1 MCDWIRDGI
10 LFTTVFANCASKFLI
25 FISSRKHAIQ
35 QVNAVA
41 NHNMNDDNGAAHPVS
56 DPVTESLVHVLETR
70 LSVAAKL

>member
-1 MCDWIRDGI
+1 MSDG
-10 LFTTVFANCASKFLI
+10 AD
-25 FISSRKHAIQ
+25 AIQ
-35 QVNAVA
+35 QVNAIA